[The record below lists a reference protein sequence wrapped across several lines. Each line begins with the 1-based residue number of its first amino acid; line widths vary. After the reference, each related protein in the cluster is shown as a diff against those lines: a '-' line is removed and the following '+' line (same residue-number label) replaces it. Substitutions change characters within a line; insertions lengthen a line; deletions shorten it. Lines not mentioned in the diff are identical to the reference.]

1 MEQPKGFE
9 DSKLL
14 NHVYRLK
21 NALYGLKQAPR
32 AWYERLTTYLLQKG
46 FKRWGVDRTLF
57 IQKEKSKLLVA
68 QIYVDD
74 IVFGAST
81 SDLALNFA
89 KNMKSEFEMSM
100 VGELNFFL
108 GL

>member
-1 MEQPKGFE
+1 M
-9 DSKLL
+9 
-14 NHVYRLK
+14 
-21 NALYGLKQAPR
+21 
-32 AWYERLTTYLLQKG
+32 LQKG
-46 FKRWGVDRTLF
+46 FKRGGVDRTLF

-81 SDLALNFA
+81 SDLAFNFA
-89 KNMKSEFEMSM
+89 ENMKSEFEMSM

-108 GL
+108 GLQIRQMDDGIFLS